1 MPYRQTNRGTK
12 SRRGRP
18 KNAYKSVRWHVVLKE
33 EAAGPWDLLFY
44 SPEHHGPAYGVKN
57 ELLNIVLKRLF
68 EAYTSGQNTMDISD
82 VRHLITTKVLEANT
96 HES

>member
-1 MPYRQTNRGTK
+1 MPHRPVNRGTK

-18 KNAYKSVRWHVVLKE
+18 KNSHKSVRWHVVLKE

-44 SPEHHGPAYGVKN
+44 SEEHHGAMYGVKN

-68 EAYTSGQNTMDISD
+68 EAYTRGENTMDITD
-82 VRHLITTKVLEANT
+82 VRHLITTKVLEANA